1 MAVKARE
8 TQYIL
13 VQLEQLK
20 YELFP
25 LAQRATMLFA
35 VLQSLTSVQ
44 YEYQFT
50 LPYFLRLFHEAIGA
64 QFTPS
69 FSGISHGEDVSTEN
83 GRLVV
88 VCPSVDNPVIH

>member
-1 MAVKARE
+1 MAMKEQE
-8 TQYIL
+8 TEDIL
-13 VQLEQLK
+13 QQLEELK

-64 QFTPS
+64 QLPQDIYADS
-69 FSGISHGEDVSTEN
+69 DVEDVCIVYPNKQRPVISHV
-83 GRLVV
+83 L
-88 VCPSVDNPVIH
+88 